1 MKQTLLI
8 ITFLL
13 SGYLQNVAKN
23 DETLFTGW

>member
-13 SGYLQNVAKN
+13 SGYLQNFAQITK
-23 DETLFTGW
+23 LSLPR